1 MTDFSET
8 DFSQITDRR
17 GTDCEKWDAMQA
29 LYGVD
34 PADGIAMWVA
44 DMDFAAAPPV
54 LAQLEA
60 MTRHGI
66 LGYPARGQHAEIV
79 AGWMADRHG
88 WQIEPGW
95 ITPVHGL
102 VNGIGLCLAAFCPA
116 DAAVAVMA
124 PVYHAF
130 GRVVE
135 AAGRRLAE
143 WPLSIG
149 SDGRYQMDLARWEA
163 ELQGDE
169 RVLILCSPHNPGG
182 RVWTAGE
189 LAQLGAFCRRHDLL
203 ILSDEIHHDLVFA
216 PHRHTVFPLADA
228 GCSERLVM
236 LTSAS
241 KAFNLAGAHLGHV
254 IVEDEK
260 LRRQFRS
267 VCGGL
272 GMSPSAFGLRLT
284 EAAYGKGAGWLDQLL
299 GVLDSNRQQ
308 LEARLSALPGV
319 QVMPGEATY
328 LAWVHFADT
337 GLSEADLLE
346 RVERQAR
353 IAANHGRSFGL
364 GGAGWLRFNFALPP
378 AQLETALSRL
388 EAAFADLQ

>member
-1 MTDFSET
+1 MT
-8 DFSQITDRR
+8 DFSQIRDRR

-29 LYGVD
+29 HYGVD

-60 MTRHGI
+60 MTRHGV
-66 LGYPARGQHAEIV
+66 LGYPTRGRHAEIV
-79 AGWMADRHG
+79 ASWMAGRHG

-102 VNGIGLCLAAFCPA
+102 VNGIGLCLAAFCPEGG
-116 DAAVAVMA
+116 AVAVMA

-135 AAGRRLAE
+135 ASGHRLAE
-143 WPLSIG
+143 WPLALG
-149 SDGRYQMDLARWEA
+149 PDGRYHMDLERWEA

-182 RVWTAGE
+182 RVWTIEE
-189 LAQLGAFCRRHDLL
+189 LARLAEFCRRHDLL
-203 ILSDEIHHDLVFA
+203 IFSDEIHHDLVFA
-216 PHRHTVFPLADA
+216 PHRHTIFPLADA
-228 GCSERLVM
+228 GCSDRLVM

-241 KAFNLAGAHLGHV
+241 KSFNLAGAHLGHV
-254 IVEDEK
+254 IISDDGM
-260 LRRQFRS
+260 RRRFRS

-272 GMSPSAFGLRLT
+272 GISPSAFGLRLT
-284 EAAYGKGAGWLDQLL
+284 EAAYGEGAGWLDQLL
-299 GVLDSNRQQ
+299 GVLDKNRQQ
-308 LEARLSALPGV
+308 LETRLGALPGV
-319 QVMPGEATY
+319 AVMPGQATY
-328 LAWVHFADT
+328 LAWVNFAGT
-337 GLSEADLLE
+337 GLSETDLLD
-346 RVERQAR
+346 RVEGGAR
-353 IAANHGRSFGL
+353 IAANHGPSFGR
-364 GGAGWLRFNFALPP
+364 GGAGWLRFNFALSS
-378 AQLETALSRL
+378 AQLDTALSRL